1 MNLVERPILSVV
13 ATVAKNRALLS
24 LGRIGTLL
32 PEDLQHF
39 KRTTM
44 GCPVLMGR
52 KTYDSIGKPLPGRR
66 NVVITRNIHWEAP
79 GIEEAPSF
87 EAALELL
94 KHATKV
100 YVIGGAQVYAEALP
114 WADELVLTE
123 IDHDFEGDTYFPEWD
138 RSAYAVVSRETHTS
152 SEGWD
157 YHFVTY
163 QRRPPPVPDEP

>member
-1 MNLVERPILSVV
+1 LWKHE
-13 ATVAKNRALLS
+13 
-24 LGRIGTLL
+24 LGRTPNSLCSRDSCEKSSPALSGSNW
-32 PEDLQHF
+32 HF
-39 KRTTM
+39 IARRPAAFQAHDH
-44 GCPVLMGR
+44 G
-52 KTYDSIGKPLPGRR
+52 LPGADGPQDLRLHR
-66 NVVITRNIHWEAP
+66 QAAAR
-79 GIEEAPSF
+79 IEEAPSF

-152 SEGWD
+152 PEGWD

-163 QRRPPPVPDEP
+163 HRRPPPVPDEP